1 MTFIIEN
8 NREKLIE
15 LCKKY
20 GVAELDIFGSAATD
34 DFDDKTSDIDL
45 LVEFDDSIK
54 QNRFDNFFN
63 LLAELQQLF
72 KRSIDLVEPGG
83 LKNPYFIETVNQTKR
98 RIYAAS

>member
-8 NREKLIE
+8 NRDKLIE

-20 GVAELDIFGSAATD
+20 SVVELDIFGSAATD
-34 DFDDKTSDIDL
+34 DFDEKTSDIDF
-45 LVEFDDSIK
+45 LVEFDGSVK

-63 LLAELQQLF
+63 LLTELQQLF
-72 KRSIDLVEPGG
+72 KRPIDLVEPGG